1 LTHGLQEHTIGMMKF
16 PIPARLPVVLACAAS
31 FFSSAT
37 PSFALLDFI
46 FGKKQKVAPMADE
59 RAAQESAA
67 TVLLAEAKQA
77 QCAGRNG
84 KAQGLYQFIVKQYPF
99 TPSGAEAAFQ
109 NAFIIRQTG
118 KMDDAFE
125 AFQAFISGYQDNP
138 RFNEAVEQ
146 QFEIAEEA
154 KGGKKQ
160 AGLLLLPMKMNSSDI
175 IEFYEQIIKNAPY
188 GNYAPLAQFSIAEI
202 QQEMREKDKAIA
214 AYQKVVENYPGTSQA
229 SEAQFRIGS
238 ISNIAAQRSEDS
250 SNLLMARDALRTY
263 IASNPEGER
272 KQETEM
278 ILRQVNTA
286 EANQSLTVA
295 KFYKRVGKTPAAA
308 IYLNEALKFGSPE
321 VSAEAREL
329 LAELAAT
336 DPEGVAEARKGPGQD
351 YTALTAQNLKS
362 RDDYVGPLAP
372 ELVRLS
378 QKPKMRTGD
387 DGFMPIPLQ
396 KPTLPL
402 RPGATMPGAGS
413 LLPPVPDTEKPA
425 LLPVPPAPSAPMVP
439 PAPGSD
445 GKLPVPPPPT
455 VKPAS

>member
-1 LTHGLQEHTIGMMKF
+1 MKS
-16 PIPARLPVVLACAAS
+16 PNPARLPVSLACAAS
-31 FFSSAT
+31 FLAMTSLSSAIW
-37 PSFALLDFI
+37 PFS
-46 FGKKQKVAPMADE
+46 GKKQKVVPMADE
-59 RAAQESAA
+59 RAAQENAA
-67 TVLLAEAKQA
+67 STMLAEARLA
-77 QCAGRNG
+77 HNAGKTG
-84 KAQGLYQFIVKQYPF
+84 KAQALYQSIVKQYPF
-99 TPSGAEAAFQ
+99 TQSGGEAAFQ
-109 NAFIIRQTG
+109 NALIIRHTG

-125 AFQAFISGYQDNP
+125 AFQVFIKGYQDSP

-146 QFEIAEEA
+146 QFELAEEA

-160 AGLLLLPMKMNSSDI
+160 AGLLLLPMKMNASDI
-175 IEFYEQIIKNAPY
+175 IEFYEQIIKNAPF
-188 GNYAPLAQFSIAEI
+188 GKYAPLAQFSIAEI
-202 QQEMREKDKAIA
+202 QQDLKEKDKAIL

-229 SEAQFRIGS
+229 AEAQFRIGS

-250 SNLLMARDALRTY
+250 SNILAARDALRTY
-263 IASNPEGER
+263 IAANPEGER

-295 KFYKRVGKTPAAA
+295 KFYKRTGKTPAAA

-336 DPEGVAEARKGPGQD
+336 DPEGVAEAKKGPGQD

-372 ELVRLS
+372 ELARLS

-396 KPTLPL
+396 EPTLPL

-413 LLPPVPDTEKPA
+413 LLPPVPETEKPA
-425 LLPVPPAPSAPMVP
+425 LLPVPPVPNAPMVP
-439 PAPGSD
+439 PAPG
-445 GKLPVPPPPT
+445 GVPPVPPPPT

>member
-1 LTHGLQEHTIGMMKF
+1 MKS

-31 FFSSAT
+31 FLSLTT

-46 FGKKQKVAPMADE
+46 FGKKQKVVPMAEE
-59 RAAQESAA
+59 RAAQENAASAR
-67 TVLLAEAKQA
+67 LAEARLA
-77 QCAGRNG
+77 HNAGRTG
-84 KAQGLYQFIVKQYPF
+84 KAQSLYQSIVKQYPF

-109 NAFIIRQTG
+109 NALIIRHTG

-125 AFQAFISGYQDNP
+125 AFQLFIQGYHDSP

-160 AGLLLLPMKMNSSDI
+160 SGLLLLPMKMNSSDI
-175 IEFYEQIIKNAPY
+175 IEFYEQIIKNAPF
-188 GNYAPLAQFSIAEI
+188 GKYAPLAQFSIAEI
-202 QQEMREKDKAIA
+202 QQDLNEKDKAIL

-229 SEAQFRIGS
+229 AESQFRIGS

-250 SNLLMARDALRTY
+250 SNIHMARDALRTY
-263 IASNPEGER
+263 IAANPEGER

-295 KFYKRVGKTPAAA
+295 KFYKRTGKTPAAA

-329 LAELAAT
+329 LAELAAA
-336 DPEGVAEARKGPGQD
+336 DPEGVAEAKKGPGQD

-372 ELVRLS
+372 ELARLS
-378 QKPKMRTGD
+378 QKPKMRTGN

-396 KPTLPL
+396 EPTLPL

-413 LLPPVPDTEKPA
+413 LLPPVPETEKPA
-425 LLPVPPAPSAPMVP
+425 LLPVPPVPNAPMVP
-439 PAPGSD
+439 PAPAAPG
-445 GKLPVPPPPT
+445 GKPPVPPPPA